1 MSEQFINRARARL
14 ADARALAATSPSAGR
29 LAEALEALAR
39 VVETTIDAV
48 DRDGCLPSS
57 VCTAVVKYGR
67 AGRCEEPA
75 PLVLAPLPCMGCSD
89 CAMGNACGRRAP

>member
-14 ADARALAATSPSAGR
+14 AAERALAAASPHAR
-29 LAEALEALAR
+29 QLAEAIEALAR

-67 AGRCEEPA
+67 AE
-75 PLVLAPLPCMGCSD
+75 
-89 CAMGNACGRRAP
+89 